1 MLIRRSGAG
10 RNGGSTAARES
21 WALMSDSDN
30 ISSCDPKIAG
40 SQNMQK
46 NPRESGQPWK
56 TAVQLN
62 RAMGRFLQC
71 VLFRLLFTLVELH
84 GALCI

>member
-10 RNGGSTAARES
+10 RNGVSTAARES

-46 NPRESGQPWK
+46 TLEKVACLG
-56 TAVQLN
+56 
-62 RAMGRFLQC
+62 
-71 VLFRLLFTLVELH
+71 RLLFN
-84 GALCI
+84 